1 MLLCNVRCVNPRVT
15 GGKRT
20 IIMNWILNPSSLSK
34 RRLLRMNWPTNTVPV
49 LFLMPRRGTEPT
61 TIARWSLIPEG
72 ESRFCQ
78 KAAAKATRPDHR
90 HASLPRRICTIPT
103 TAGHSRYIVGR
114 YVCVA
119 DCGRYKSVTTMTMVR
134 VVLSP

>member
-90 HASLPRRICTIPT
+90 HASLPRRICTDHAQFSAT
-103 TAGHSRYIVGR
+103 TV
-114 YVCVA
+114 V
-119 DCGRYKSVTTMTMVR
+119 MVR
-134 VVLSP
+134 HAAPGSKADLYFSGRPGG